1 MEKNFNLDV
10 MRVIAIGAVVLIHGS
25 MNTFYMAP
33 IDSAAWNITNLC
45 YSLARFCVPLFF
57 MISAFLL
64 IKEDMD
70 IRTFL
75 RRRLARI
82 ALPLLAWSLIYGL
95 LTGEDIFSRHWL
107 VDVVINHNA
116 MAQLWFLYA
125 LIGLYLLMPLV
136 SLLYYKGGRPLCLFY
151 AILTFLFSCLFPF
164 LSDAFRINI
173 AFVGN
178 MALNNFNAYVIFLFL
193 PLFIKDIGFTR
204 QRGWLALGLFILAVI
219 VMFTGTRS
227 VSLAAHAPRETYYTY
242 FYPPAVVASAALFYL
257 MLNARFT
264 FSPLIKQRLTLVA
277 ECSFG
282 IFLAH
287 MVVYLAITRLINVNE
302 KLIWPFASLLFS
314 GVMFGV
320 TYLAV
325 RYLRTVPYVRA
336 LL

>member
-1 MEKNFNLDV
+1 MEKNLNLDV
-10 MRVIAIGAVVLIHGS
+10 MRAIAIGAVVLIHGS

-33 IDSAAWNITNLC
+33 IDSVAWNITNLC
-45 YSLARFCVPLFF
+45 YSLSRFCVPLFF

-70 IRTFL
+70 VRAFL
-75 RRRLARI
+75 RRRLTRI
-82 ALPLLAWSLIYGL
+82 ALPFLAWSLIYGIL
-95 LTGEDIFSRHWL
+95 NGEDIFSRHWL

-136 SLLYYKGGRPLCLFY
+136 SLIYYKGGRTFCLFY
-151 AILTFLFSCLFPF
+151 TVLTFLFSCTFPF
-164 LSDAFRINI
+164 LSDAFKITI
-173 AFVGN
+173 SFVGN

-193 PLFIKDIGFTR
+193 PLLIKDIGFTR

-227 VSLAAHAPRETYYTY
+227 VSLAAHAARETYYTY
-242 FYPPAVVASAALFYL
+242 FYPPTVVASAALFYL

-264 FSPLIKQRLTLVA
+264 FSPLIKQRLTSVA

-287 MVVYLAITRLINVNE
+287 MVVYLAVTRLININE

-314 GVMFGV
+314 GVMFGI

-325 RYLRTVPYVRA
+325 RYLRKLPYIRA
-336 LL
+336 LF

>member
-1 MEKNFNLDV
+1 MEKNFNLNV
-10 MRVIAIGAVVLIHGS
+10 MRAVAIGAVVLIHGS

-33 IDSAAWNITNLC
+33 VDSVAWNITNLC
-45 YSLARFCVPLFF
+45 YSLSRFCVPLFF

-70 IRTFL
+70 IGPFF

-82 ALPLLAWSLIYGL
+82 VLPFLAWSMIYGV

-116 MAQLWFLYA
+116 MAQLWFLYT
-125 LIGLYLLMPLV
+125 LTGLYLLMPLV
-136 SLLYYKGGRPLCLFY
+136 SLIYYKGGRPFCLFY
-151 AILTFLFSCLFPF
+151 TLFTFLFSCAFPF
-164 LSDAFRINI
+164 LSDAFKVNI

-193 PLFIKDIGFTR
+193 PLLIKDMAFTR
-204 QRGWLALGLFILAVI
+204 QRGWLAAGLFILAAI
-219 VMFTGTRS
+219 VMFTGTRA

-242 FYPPAVVASAALFYL
+242 FYPPTVVASAALFYL

-264 FSPLIKQRLTLVA
+264 FSPQARKRIASVA

-287 MVVYLAITRLINVNE
+287 MVVYLIITRLINVNE
-302 KLIWPFASLLFS
+302 NFIWPFASLLFS

-320 TYLAV
+320 TWLAV
-325 RYLRTVPYVRA
+325 RYLRTLPYIRA
-336 LL
+336 LF